1 MLPTEAR
8 NDRIYSGDNDILEEA
23 CANISFEPNE
33 AASVLRIIDEG
44 KNLTPTIVSYMFART
59 VPDAQT
65 LLNRLTQ
72 RFPKRERQFPSES
85 DMSSDLGDRDAIIDL
100 DEICNAINPTIP
112 TIAPR
117 IHIWS
122 DTAPFRLATFDNG
135 PMLELGPSSPVLE
148 LLGESHEHYF
158 ERLRLQEQREGKLSL
173 ILRQIEGS
181 DPLKPVP
188 LGLAKLSTLRSIPTA
203 GIDSTIAT
211 IDQFDD
217 ILSIISGDIH
227 RLNDATDF
235 QASRTDLH
243 VLNPR
248 LVRAEV
254 PGKVRVLHSRSD
266 AMKEMSK
273 AMRELEYNLAARYG
287 AGSLLIMDGT
297 LFGQDKHLS
306 ERLVEK
312 GIIFC
317 AVVKNPVSKIMQS
330 WYKDAFTEYGYE
342 EAAGDA
348 IAYND
353 LLKPGTRS
361 PMIFAEMLSW
371 TSKIFTYYKSPVPGT
386 TALRIE
392 IPAEYAY
399 MCEKII
405 DVVHCACSVT
415 GDLYNNTALPIVHAE
430 YVAKAMLPDPY
441 QVAEYLRSN
450 LVGEAQTARLQ
461 GSFNERR
468 GFPCAN

>member
-1 MLPTEAR
+1 M
-8 NDRIYSGDNDILEEA
+8 
-23 CANISFEPNE
+23 
-33 AASVLRIIDEG
+33 VLRIMDEG
-44 KNLTPTIVSYMFART
+44 KNLTPSIVSYMFAHPI
-59 VPDAQT
+59 PDAQT
-65 LLNRLTQ
+65 ILSRLTQ
-72 RFPKRERQFPSES
+72 DSLGNEGRAISQS
-85 DMSSDLGDRDAIIDL
+85 DLSSDVEIRDAILDL
-100 DEICNAINPTIP
+100 DEICGVINPTISAV
-112 TIAPR
+112 APR
-117 IHIWS
+117 VHIWS
-122 DTAPFRLATFDNG
+122 DTSPFRLAMFENDPILNPDIST
-135 PMLELGPSSPVLE
+135 PVQE
-148 LLGESHEHYF
+148 LLGESHEDYL
-158 ERLRLQEQREGKLSL
+158 ERLRLQEQKDGKPSL
-173 ILRQIEGS
+173 VLRQIEGS

-188 LGLAKLSTLRSIPTA
+188 LGPARLSTLRSIPTA

-248 LVRAEV
+248 LVRTQV
-254 PGKVRVLHSRSD
+254 PGKVRVLHSRGD

-273 AMRELEYNLAARYG
+273 AMRGLEYSLAAKYG
-287 AGSLLIMDGT
+287 SGSLLIMDGT

-312 GIIFC
+312 GIVFC
-317 AVVKNPVSKIMQS
+317 AIVKNPISKIMQS

-353 LLKPGTRS
+353 LLNPGTRS
-361 PMIFAEMLSW
+361 PMVFAEMLSW

-399 MCEKII
+399 MSEKII

-441 QVAEYLRSN
+441 QIAEYLRSN
-450 LVGEAQTARLQ
+450 LAGEALTARLQ

-468 GFPCAN
+468 GFPSAS